1 MNRRVEVN
9 SPKYRSR
16 IMSNT
21 SGQRVSSLETELA
34 EELGA

>member
-1 MNRRVEVN
+1 
-9 SPKYRSR
+9 
-16 IMSNT
+16 MSNT